1 MGDGTSCT
9 MDYTTTYKAYNSEVR
24 RAREGA
30 ERKADLTFSGRLNK
44 EIHVTVS
51 GRALPLFLTFAK

>member
-1 MGDGTSCT
+1 